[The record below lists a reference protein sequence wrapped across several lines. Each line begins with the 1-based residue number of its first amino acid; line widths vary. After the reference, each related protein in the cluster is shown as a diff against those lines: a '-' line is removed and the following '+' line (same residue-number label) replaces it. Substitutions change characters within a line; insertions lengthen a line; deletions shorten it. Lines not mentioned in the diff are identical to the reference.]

1 MPIVPSLTGN
11 EIKPRDSLWCAA
23 NHRGFVK
30 LRLFVAIEI
39 DAVVRALAQNAAT
52 ALAASGVAGR
62 FESPEKMHVTVAFLG
77 NAPESNLAAI
87 TQALRDTA
95 SGCTEFEIDF
105 GRLGAFPNER
115 RPRVIWIGPVRES
128 AAFASCAGRVREVY
142 KGLGFA
148 FDHDAAAHIT
158 ICRPKF
164 VPSGG
169 LPELAGNA
177 TLSVTGLTL
186 FQSLPA
192 GPTTRYE
199 ALERIAFPRR
209 SS

>member
-1 MPIVPSLTGN
+1 MPIAPSLTGN
-11 EIKPRDSLWCAA
+11 EIKARDSPVCAA
-23 NHRGFVK
+23 NHRGFVN

-39 DAVVRALAQNAAT
+39 NAMVRALAQSAAT
-52 ALAASGVAGR
+52 ALAAAGVAGR
-62 FESPEKMHVTVAFLG
+62 FEAPEKMHVTVAFLG
-77 NAPESNLAAI
+77 SMPESNLAAI
-87 TQALRDTA
+87 TQALRDAA

-128 AAFASCAGRVREVY
+128 AAFMTCASRVRDAF
-142 KGLGFA
+142 KTLGFT

-164 VPSGG
+164 VPEGR
-169 LPELAGNA
+169 LPTLAANA
-177 TLSVTGLTL
+177 TLRVTGLTL

-192 GPTTRYE
+192 GRTTRYE
-199 ALERIAFPRR
+199 ALERTTFPRR
-209 SS
+209 SL